1 MGAVSVVM
9 LSALHVPE
17 DRARYTMVELL
28 ELRRTMLRFARF
40 FARGT
45 TKRKQKLQIAVSL
58 GRLFKNK
65 AWLDAHT

>member
-1 MGAVSVVM
+1 MPSV
-9 LSALHVPE
+9 LHVPE
-17 DRARYTMVELL
+17 DRPRYTVAELL

-40 FARGT
+40 YPRGT
-45 TKRKQKLQIAVSL
+45 IKRRQKLQIAVSL